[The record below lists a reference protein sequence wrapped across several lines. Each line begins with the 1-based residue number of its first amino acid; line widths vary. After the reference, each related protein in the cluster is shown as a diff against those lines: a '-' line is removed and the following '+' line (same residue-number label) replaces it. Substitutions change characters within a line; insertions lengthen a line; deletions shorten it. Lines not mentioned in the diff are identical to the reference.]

1 MDPTAVCRYAT
12 GIIAVGTGSE
22 SEYIKSDILLCSKI
36 IEHLKSGNKKSATA
50 KISSILEKLKIKHS
64 ESDLE
69 SIAGKILSLQI

>member
-1 MDPTAVCRYAT
+1 MDETTVCRYAT
-12 GIIAVGTGSE
+12 SIIAVGTGAE
-22 SEYIKSDILLCSKI
+22 SKYIKSDIQLCSKI
-36 IEHLKSGNKKSATA
+36 IEYLKLGNKKSAIT